1 MAVKRDKGKS
11 EYSFD
16 IPEDFVEKFD
26 NAEIHKTIRDNKKIY
41 ALTTFGRAVP
51 YYKDGLIEAYRRALF
66 DMVDQRI
73 RFNSKSVKS
82 ALIVGHIIGRF
93 HPHGDAA
100 AYQSIV
106 TLTQP
111 WTNNYPL
118 VYGGDSNFGNVLG
131 KPAAHY
137 RYTECKTSEFFDDV
151 CEEIKEE
158 YVDFM
163 PNFDNTTNEVCY
175 IPFKLPVLL
184 INGSYGIADS
194 YMTSILPHN
203 LNDVIDLC
211 EKYISNPQ
219 IPNEVLVDG
228 FYPDCPNYGI
238 ILNRDEIER
247 CYKLGTQANVKMK
260 ATMEVNREENKI
272 IIKDLPYNMTEAD
285 VISTL
290 KSYNEKGHAV
300 LSKVLNIIDMKT
312 SRDGQMFIEYEVV
325 FDKNAN
331 ILEVARDL
339 ERYCLSKTIPISMI
353 NFDGKYVNRVSIK
366 NIIANWY
373 DTLYTTKHRKL
384 GYQAS
389 LLVNEIHILE
399 GKLKIYDHIDEIVE
413 YAKKSTSDK
422 MFMDHLSKKY
432 GLTLIQSKA
441 IIHMRIQQ
449 LSSTSK
455 NEIIS
460 QIEEDK
466 RKISDLDEKT
476 LHIDDE
482 IVADLE
488 KLRKKYGRPR
498 RTVVTCETDNSTNTI
513 TSIPM
518 SNGEVLWTNN
528 QYAIFDLNAV
538 LNGKSLING
547 VKTCKV
553 NGRNIKEIIGS
564 HNVHK
569 DLIGII
575 VFNRDGTAKRINV
588 SDMVGINNWISVS
601 DEPTIVGVIPFHS
614 EDDKFI
620 CITDNN
626 KIKISSVSDFNSK
639 QAIKAGVMKSV
650 KLLDKNKDSCFILC
664 ESGRYHYIKIS
675 DIPEL
680 GRTASGV
687 ILNIPEN
694 EDVSIIQM
702 EQYSDDVGL
711 ASICDPEGYSYVIK
725 VEQEF
730 LEETNR
736 ANKAKKLINLD
747 GDYKFMNICELNVK
761 DKDAKCVLIGKNST
775 SQINM
780 SNIRSS
786 DLARIP
792 KKVPISLVGLVTY
805 KL

>member
-1 MAVKRDKGKS
+1 
-11 EYSFD
+11 
-16 IPEDFVEKFD
+16 
-26 NAEIHKTIRDNKKIY
+26 
-41 ALTTFGRAVP
+41 
-51 YYKDGLIEAYRRALF
+51 
-66 DMVDQRI
+66 
-73 RFNSKSVKS
+73 
-82 ALIVGHIIGRF
+82 
-93 HPHGDAA
+93 
-100 AYQSIV
+100 
-106 TLTQP
+106 
-111 WTNNYPL
+111 
-118 VYGGDSNFGNVLG
+118 
-131 KPAAHY
+131 
-137 RYTECKTSEFFDDV
+137 
-151 CEEIKEE
+151 
-158 YVDFM
+158 
-163 PNFDNTTNEVCY
+163 
-175 IPFKLPVLL
+175 
-184 INGSYGIADS
+184 
-194 YMTSILPHN
+194 
-203 LNDVIDLC
+203 
-211 EKYISNPQ
+211 
-219 IPNEVLVDG
+219 
-228 FYPDCPNYGI
+228 
-238 ILNRDEIER
+238 
-247 CYKLGTQANVKMK
+247 
-260 ATMEVNREENKI
+260 
-272 IIKDLPYNMTEAD
+272 
-285 VISTL
+285 
-290 KSYNEKGHAV
+290 
-300 LSKVLNIIDMKT
+300 
-312 SRDGQMFIEYEVV
+312 
-325 FDKNAN
+325 
-331 ILEVARDL
+331 
-339 ERYCLSKTIPISMI
+339 MI

-366 NIIANWY
+366 DIIANWY

-399 GKLKIYDHIDEIVE
+399 GKLKIYDHIDEIVD

-422 MFMDHLSKKY
+422 MFMDYLSKTF

-441 IIHMRIQQ
+441 IINMRIQQ

-466 RKISDLDEKT
+466 RKIADLDEKT

-482 IVADLE
+482 IISDLE

-498 RTVVTCETDNSTNTI
+498 RTVVTDESDNTASSI

-553 NGRNIKEIIGS
+553 NGRNVKEIIGS
-564 HNVHK
+564 HNVHN
-569 DLIGII
+569 DLTGILI
-575 VFNRDGTAKRINV
+575 FNRDGTTKRINV
-588 SDMVGINNWISVS
+588 SDIVGINHWISVS
-601 DEPTIVGVIPFHS
+601 DEPTIVGVVPFHS
-614 EDDKFI
+614 ENDKFI
-620 CITDNN
+620 CITENN
-626 KIKISSVSDFNSK
+626 KIKISTVSDFNSK
-639 QAIKAGVMKSV
+639 QAIKSGVMKCV
-650 KLLDKNKDSCFILC
+650 KLLDKTKDSCLILC
-664 ESGRYHYIKIS
+664 ESGKYHYIKIA

-694 EDVSIIQM
+694 ENVSIIQM
-702 EQYSDDVGL
+702 EQYSDDIGL
-711 ASICDPEGYSYVIK
+711 ASICDSEGYSYVIK

-736 ANKAKKLINLD
+736 ANKPKKLINLD
-747 GDYKFMNICELNVK
+747 GDFKFMNICEVNVR

>member
-26 NAEIHKTIRDNKKIY
+26 NTELHKTIRDNKKIY
-41 ALTTFGRAVP
+41 AMTTFGRAVP
-51 YYKDGLIEAYRRALF
+51 YHKDGLIEAYRRALF

-73 RFNSKSVKS
+73 RYNNKSVKS

-163 PNFDNTTNEVCY
+163 PNFDNTMKEVCY

-203 LNDVIDLC
+203 LNDVIDIC

-219 IPNEVLVDG
+219 TPNEVLVDG
-228 FYPDCPNYGI
+228 FYPDCPNYGV
-238 ILNRDEIER
+238 ILNRNEIER
-247 CYKLGTQANVKMK
+247 CYKLGTPANVKMK

-366 NIIANWY
+366 DIIANWY

-399 GKLKIYDHIDEIVE
+399 GKLKIYDHIDEIVD

-422 MFMDHLSKKY
+422 MFMDYLSKTF

-441 IIHMRIQQ
+441 IINMRIQQ

-466 RKISDLDEKT
+466 RKIADLDEKT

-482 IVADLE
+482 IISDLE

-498 RTVVTCETDNSTNTI
+498 RTVVTDESDNTASSI

-553 NGRNIKEIIGS
+553 NGRNVKEIIGS
-564 HNVHK
+564 HNVHN
-569 DLIGII
+569 DLTGILI
-575 VFNRDGTAKRINV
+575 FNRDGTTKRINV
-588 SDMVGINNWISVS
+588 SDIVGINHWISVS
-601 DEPTIVGVIPFHS
+601 DEPTIVGIVPFHS
-614 EDDKFI
+614 ENDKFI
-620 CITDNN
+620 CITENN
-626 KIKISSVSDFNSK
+626 KIKISTVSDFNSK
-639 QAIKAGVMKSV
+639 QAIKSGVMKCV
-650 KLLDKNKDSCFILC
+650 KLLDKTKDSCLILC
-664 ESGRYHYIKIS
+664 ESGKYHYIKIA

-694 EDVSIIQM
+694 ENVSIIQM
-702 EQYSDDVGL
+702 EQYSDDIGL
-711 ASICDPEGYSYVIK
+711 ASICDSEGYSYVIK

-736 ANKAKKLINLD
+736 ANKPKKLINLD
-747 GDYKFMNICELNVK
+747 GDFKFMNICEVNVR

>member
-1 MAVKRDKGKS
+1 MAKQEKQKS
-11 EYSFD
+11 EFAFN
-16 IPEDFVEKFD
+16 IPDDFVENFD
-26 NAEIHKTIRDNKKIY
+26 NSEIHRTIRDNKKIY
-41 ALTTFGRAVP
+41 ALTTFGRAIP
-51 YYKDGLIEAYRRALF
+51 YYKDGLIEAYRRALY
-66 DMVDQRI
+66 DMIDKNI
-73 RFNSKSVKS
+73 RFKNKTVKS
-82 ALIVGHIIGRF
+82 ALIVGDIIGRF

-118 VYGGDSNFGNVLG
+118 IYGGDSNFGNVLG
-131 KPAAHY
+131 NPAAAY

-163 PNFDNTTNEVCY
+163 PNFDDSAKEICY
-175 IPFKLPVLL
+175 IPFKVPVLL
-184 INGSYGIADS
+184 VNGSYGIADS

-203 LNDVIDLC
+203 LNDVIDIC
-211 EKYISNPQ
+211 EKYIANKQ
-219 IPNEVLVDG
+219 IRNEILVDG

-238 ILNRDEIER
+238 ITNRNEIER
-247 CYKLGTQANVKMK
+247 CYKLGTPANVKMK

-272 IIKDLPYNMTEAD
+272 IIKDLPYGMTEAD
-285 VISTL
+285 VITTL
-290 KSYNEKGHAV
+290 KGYYEKNHAV

-312 SRDGQMFIEYEVV
+312 TRNGEMFIEFEVL

-331 ILEVARDL
+331 ILEVAKDL
-339 ERYCLSKTIPISMI
+339 ERFCLSKTVPISMI
-353 NFDGKYVNRVSIK
+353 NFDGKFVKRVSIK
-366 NIIANWY
+366 DLIANWY

-384 GYQAS
+384 GYQTS

-413 YAKKSTSDK
+413 YAKKSKSDK
-422 MFMDHLSKKY
+422 DFMEYLSKKY

-441 IIHMRIQQ
+441 IINMRIQQ
-449 LSSTSK
+449 LNATSK
-455 NEIIS
+455 DEIIA
-460 QIEEDK
+460 QIAENRRKIEE
-466 RKISDLDEKT
+466 LDERVM
-476 LHIDDE
+476 HIDDE

-498 RTVVTCETDNSTNTI
+498 RTVILEESESSSKNI

-518 SNGEVLWTNN
+518 SNGMILWTNN
-528 QYAIFDLNAV
+528 QYAVFDLNAV

-553 NGRNIKEIIGS
+553 NGRNVKEIIGG
-564 HNVHK
+564 HNVYK
-569 DLIGII
+569 DLIAILI
-575 VFNRDGTAKRINV
+575 FNKDGTAKRVNV
-588 SDMVGINNWISVS
+588 SDLVGINNWISVS
-601 DEPTIVGVIPFHS
+601 DEPTIVGVIPIYS

-620 CITDNN
+620 CISDQN
-626 KIKISSVSDFNSK
+626 KIKISSVADFNSK
-639 QAIKAGVMKSV
+639 QSIKAGVMKCVQRVDST
-650 KLLDKNKDSCFILC
+650 KDSCFILC
-664 ESGRYHYIKIS
+664 ESGRYHYIHTA

-687 ILNIPEN
+687 ILNIPDNEN
-694 EDVSIIQM
+694 ISMIQM
-702 EQYSDDVGL
+702 EQFTDDIGI
-711 ASICDPEGYSYVIK
+711 ASITDAEGYTYIIK
-725 VEQEF
+725 IEQEL

-736 ANKAKKLINLD
+736 ANKAKKLMDLSGYTFTNVCEV
-747 GDYKFMNICELNVK
+747 NIK

-775 SQINM
+775 SQVNM
-780 SNIRSS
+780 SNIRSG

-792 KKVPISLVGLVTY
+792 KKVPISIVGLVTY
-805 KL
+805 KI